1 MFSVLEKSY
10 LNISGNIYDA
20 DFISLARV
28 DDHKI
33 NFDDRTLFLTD
44 KQKQELNSQEVIA
57 FDHAV
62 YITRYKGIYS
72 FVCDLDNSWYK
83 KGNIK
88 IHELVL
94 PDTVQGMLSNYY
106 DYNAESSQVTIVH
119 EETIDYE
126 AMLYIREADY
136 VLELDDIEVRVYTKE
151 NADALLKYVNQLD
164 EVFIADGHHRIYST
178 SLSDIKKS
186 NSVSLMCLEDISIL
200 SIDRVLP
207 NISKAQFDNAMD
219 MLRKHN
225 MLVESSNLE
234 KGIVRMTYANETYY
248 IKLRELESNAFKN
261 NDIYRLNTQVIS
273 LAFRVFD
280 TNALNYY
287 VDQDDTAEYMKNNL
301 NAVSFEAYPIDF
313 KEFLEI
319 VKKGQIMPPKSTFF
333 YPKFP
338 SFLIFKKY

>member
-1 MFSVLEKSY
+1 
-10 LNISGNIYDA
+10 
-20 DFISLARV
+20 
-28 DDHKI
+28 
-33 NFDDRTLFLTD
+33 
-44 KQKQELNSQEVIA
+44 
-57 FDHAV
+57 
-62 YITRYKGIYS
+62 
-72 FVCDLDNSWYK
+72 
-83 KGNIK
+83 
-88 IHELVL
+88 
-94 PDTVQGMLSNYY
+94 
-106 DYNAESSQVTIVH
+106 
-119 EETIDYE
+119 
-126 AMLYIREADY
+126 
-136 VLELDDIEVRVYTKE
+136 
-151 NADALLKYVNQLD
+151 
-164 EVFIADGHHRIYST
+164 
-178 SLSDIKKS
+178 
-186 NSVSLMCLEDISIL
+186 MCLEDISIL

-207 NISKAQFDNAMD
+207 NISKEQFDNAMD

-234 KGIVRMTYANETYY
+234 KGIVRMSYANETYH

-301 NAVSFEAYPIDF
+301 DAVSFETYPIDF

-338 SFLIFKKY
+338 SFLIFKEY